1 MPRPYLCRRPEEA
14 RPCQLHSI
22 QPPCQQESRLGFPE
36 TAPAPT
42 CPALWPSSGTH
53 TPLRPAGLPA
63 PGPVVDR
70 GEQPHL
76 RHRTKAGEDD
86 PPHGLCPEGLQR
98 SPQTQLTPPKRAHTK
113 APVTGAC
120 VCVHACVCA
129 HVGACMCVYTVRAY
143 MCACAHAYVYM
154 CGCACMHARVYV
166 CVPVCVYMCACVVM
180 HVCDVHG
187 IRLAFPKVI
196 PTRPS
201 WVLSDK
207 GNLSFGKSGLHEVKR

>member
-42 CPALWPSSGTH
+42 CPALWPSGGTH

-76 RHRTKAGEDD
+76 RLRTKAGEDD
-86 PPHGLCPEGLQR
+86 PPHDLSRGAAEKPPDSAYPSQE
-98 SPQTQLTPPKRAHTK
+98 SPHESPSDWCMCVCARMCVCTCGGVH
-113 APVTGAC
+113 
-120 VCVHACVCA
+120 VCVHCACIHVCVCTRICVHVWVCMYARTCIRVCARVCVHVCVCGHACV
-129 HVGACMCVYTVRAY
+129 
-143 MCACAHAYVYM
+143 
-154 CGCACMHARVYV
+154 
-166 CVPVCVYMCACVVM
+166 
-180 HVCDVHG
+180 
-187 IRLAFPKVI
+187 
-196 PTRPS
+196 
-201 WVLSDK
+201 
-207 GNLSFGKSGLHEVKR
+207 